1 MVVMTPPRES
11 WTDERL
17 DDLKEHMDEGFRG
30 VKAELRQQ
38 RGEMAQMARQKDI
51 DARFEAQ
58 QKHMDARF
66 DAVMLAMQIGFGLC
80 AVILAALIGLIA
92 TQL

>member
-17 DDLKEHMDEGFRG
+17 DDLKERMDEGFRDL
-30 VKAELRQQ
+30 KAELRQQ
-38 RGEMAQMARQKDI
+38 REEMAQQRGDMGQMARQK
-51 DARFEAQ
+51 E
-58 QKHMDARF
+58 MDARF
-66 DAVMLAMQIGFGLC
+66 DAVDRTMQIGFGIIGC
-80 AVILAALIGLIA
+80 ILTAMLGLLGLIA